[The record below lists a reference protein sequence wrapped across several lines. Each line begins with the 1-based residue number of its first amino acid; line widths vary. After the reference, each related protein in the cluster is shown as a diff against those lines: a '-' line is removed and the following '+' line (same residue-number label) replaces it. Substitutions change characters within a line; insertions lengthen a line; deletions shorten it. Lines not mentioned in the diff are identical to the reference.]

1 MITITLPQYITYAG
15 NLFKCLWKRT
25 TILQAKMQTFQGLS
39 EIAMNQAYNNMQE
52 FIQDCLTLEMET
64 CMKYEGEFPHAT
76 YWGEIR
82 LFIDKYKTQ
91 PWQLYNQMR
100 NNVGNGGYAS
110 FFRWYAQG
118 IVEDLKTLET
128 WAGEVRI

>member
-15 NLFKCLWKRT
+15 NLFKCMWKRA
-25 TILQAKMQTFQGLS
+25 TILQAKMKTFQGLS

-52 FIQDCLTLEMET
+52 FIEDCLTLEMET
-64 CMKYEGEFPHAT
+64 CMKYEGEFPHNT

-100 NNVGNGGYAS
+100 NNVGNGKYAL
-110 FFRWYAQG
+110 FIRWYAQG

-128 WAGEVRI
+128 WAEEVRI